1 MGIKI
6 TPLIAKNTPATGL
19 EVAWSDSQFVMI
31 ICDKGVV
38 ACGVVDKEVMN
49 RAGAAIAIA
58 RGTREKPL
66 KTVEDLLK
74 ASIVDLT
81 DKAAEYGVSSG
92 MTGQEA
98 LDAISSA

>member
-6 TPLIAKNTPATGL
+6 TSVTAQGIPALGL
-19 EVAWSDSQFVMI
+19 EAAWSDSQFVMI
-31 ICDKGVV
+31 ITDKGVV

-66 KTVEDLLK
+66 KSVEDLLG
-74 ASIVDLT
+74 ATIVDVT
-81 DKAAEYGVSSG
+81 DKAAGYGVTLG
-92 MTGQEA
+92 MTGRQA
-98 LDAISSA
+98 LDALSV